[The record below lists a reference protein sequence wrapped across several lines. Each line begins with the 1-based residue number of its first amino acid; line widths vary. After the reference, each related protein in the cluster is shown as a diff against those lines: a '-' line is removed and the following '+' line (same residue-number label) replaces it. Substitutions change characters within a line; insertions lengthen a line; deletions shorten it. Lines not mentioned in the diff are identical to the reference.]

1 MKKAIDVNDRTLE
14 MEKKDFILVCK
25 IFHACSIVLRA
36 LCGILIAGLLALLI
50 FAVIN
55 GKELSAALALCL
67 DGTIFL
73 GTIIVGMNFMSAI
86 VKKLKDGETPF
97 RYDIA
102 DKIKGAGFAVCTGGF
117 LGFLTSPLT
126 STALNNADLG
136 TFTVIFFVGYCGFCI
151 VGSIILMFA
160 YIFNYGC
167 KLQQESDET
176 V

>member
-1 MKKAIDVNDRTLE
+1 MKKTIDVNERTLE
-14 MEKKDFILVCK
+14 MEKKDFIEACK
-25 IFHACSIVLRA
+25 IFHVCSIILKILCAVLM
-36 LCGILIAGLLALLI
+36 AGLFALLI
-50 FAVIN
+50 LAVIN
-55 GKELSAALALCL
+55 GKEQSTALAMCL
-67 DGTIFL
+67 SGTIFL
-73 GTIIVGMNFMSAI
+73 GTIIVAMNFMSAI

-102 DKIKGAGFAVCTGGF
+102 DKIKGAGFAVCSGGF
-117 LGFLTSPLT
+117 LGFMTSPLT

-136 TFTVIFFVGYCGFCI
+136 TFTVTFFVGYCGFCI
-151 VGSIILMFA
+151 VGSVILMFA